1 MNRQKAMKG
10 MHGMMKRLIDEVAD
24 SKEETFRLR
33 AKLEHEKNSR
43 KKALE
48 DAKEELRQEQ
58 VSRAVDFITRMELVA

>member
-1 MNRQKAMKG
+1 MKG

-58 VSRAVDFITRMELVA
+58 VSRAVDFITRMKLVA

>member
-1 MNRQKAMKG
+1 MKG

-58 VSRAVDFITRMELVA
+58 VSRAVNFITRMELVA

>member
-1 MNRQKAMKG
+1 MKG

-58 VSRAVDFITRMELVA
+58 VSRAVDFITRMKLVAENQD